1 MSKRIIIPILALAI
15 LSGCKTNENNYRQAY
30 ETARQK
36 ESAGL
41 DSTVYNKIRSEARPA
56 EYNINGENIG
66 LTTINVTV
74 TKGYGEPSRLKR
86 YSTVVNRFQQ
96 SFNAKAMTNRLKA
109 NGYDAF
115 IVNTSEPVYYVVAGS
130 FDSKEEAI
138 VLLHALSADSRMI
151 LKEPFPHLLE
161 AAQLAH

>member
-1 MSKRIIIPILALAI
+1 MSRRIIIPILTLAI

-41 DSTVYNKIRSEARPA
+41 DSTVYNKIRNEARPTK
-56 EYNINGENIG
+56 YNINGENIG
-66 LTTINVTV
+66 MTTINVSV
-74 TKGYGEPSRLKR
+74 TKGFGEPSQLKH
-86 YSTVVNRFQQ
+86 YSIVVNQFRQ
-96 SFNAKAMTNRLKA
+96 SFNAKAMTKRLKD

-115 IVNTSEPVYYVVAGS
+115 IVQTSEPVYYVVAGS
-130 FDSKEEAI
+130 FDSKEDALT
-138 VLLHALSADSRMI
+138 LLHSLRADTRMV

-161 AAQLAH
+161 ATQLAH